1 MEMCDTLSM
10 KTEQLS
16 YLSKNPTAH
25 GGVVR
30 QGKRKCAR
38 PIAVKRPM
46 HLVLRSTKARGAWS
60 FLHKRNKGGIHL
72 LLLDCADRFGVKVF
86 RYENVGNHLHL
97 LVQARSRKS
106 LQHFLKVFP
115 QRVMFAVTG
124 ARCGRPQG
132 RFFDFIAFSR
142 VVEWG
147 REFKVLQNYLW
158 KNAMEALGFSRS
170 GLHLW
175 SSA

>member
-1 MEMCDTLSM
+1 MQFSPFPLS
-10 KTEQLS
+10 
-16 YLSKNPTAH
+16 PTAH

-30 QGKRKCAR
+30 LGKRKCAR

-46 HLVLRSTKARGAWS
+46 HLVMRSTRARGDWS
-60 FLHKRNKGGIHL
+60 FLHKRNKGVIQL
-72 LLLDCADRFGVKVF
+72 LLLDCAERFGVKIF
-86 RYENVGNHLHL
+86 RYENVGNHMHL

-106 LQHFLKVFP
+106 LQAFLRVFP

-124 ARCGRPQG
+124 ARCGSPKG
-132 RFFDFIAFSR
+132 RFFDRIVFSR

-147 REFKVLQNYLW
+147 REFRVMQNYLW
-158 KNAMEALGFSRS
+158 KNAMESLGFSRS

-175 SSA
+175 NSS